1 MEVQILKQEFVDFTL
16 PSEKCE
22 TLSHKTFRMLTNFE
36 CKPEINNKPKMV
48 WFKSKKEYMEN
59 ICKYDVDLDQDMLI
73 TPKGH
78 IYCYLKGSSVSIG
91 EETDGS
97 TNTEENTDE

>member
-48 WFKSKKEYMEN
+48 WFKSKK
-59 ICKYDVDLDQDMLI
+59 
-73 TPKGH
+73 H
-78 IYCYLKGSSVSIG
+78 
-91 EETDGS
+91 
-97 TNTEENTDE
+97 